1 MIKLIASD
9 LDGTLLKEG
18 TMDINPEIYDIIRKL
33 KAKGI
38 VFAAVSGRE
47 YDSIER
53 VFAPVKDDIYF
64 IAGNGGIISYQG
76 EIIEKWQFLQ
86 IYQRGCGVCES
97 QEGASFMTAGSAQA
111 YVERA
116 DQAFVKKLRE
126 GYKLHVNEVDDVLN
140 APETMTKVAMYN
152 EEVDAAVGA
161 EEAKRRF
168 GDKIQIMAS
177 GVVIPTAYLPE
188 LFGKIGTFF
197 PLTFWD
203 SYYLKLLFF
212 GIKGQETRQLILM
225 FAVFFA
231 ASVLWA
237 KAAGN
242 FGNAER
248 REHKKGGRLTIGGV
262 GKSAFFHWYF
272 LQLKAWLK
280 RGTSLLLLVSM
291 LFVVWFAGQI
301 SMPQSDNVT
310 VGIVE
315 TDGAHGKEVLQH
327 LTQRESLFSFVM
339 YDSKEALQE
348 DVIGRKN
355 WSVVFISPTI
365 LKKI

>member
-76 EIIEKWQFLQ
+76 EIIEKMAIPADILKEVVE
-86 IYQRGCGVCES
+86 YVRA

-140 APETMTKVAMYN
+140 APGDYDKSCHVQRRSGCSSGSRGSE
-152 EEVDAAVGA
+152 AA
-161 EEAKRRF
+161 
-168 GDKIQIMAS
+168 
-177 GVVIPTAYLPE
+177 
-188 LFGKIGTFF
+188 
-197 PLTFWD
+197 FW
-203 SYYLKLLFF
+203 
-212 GIKGQETRQLILM
+212 R
-225 FAVFFA
+225 
-231 ASVLWA
+231 
-237 KAAGN
+237 
-242 FGNAER
+242 
-248 REHKKGGRLTIGGV
+248 
-262 GKSAFFHWYF
+262 
-272 LQLKAWLK
+272 
-280 RGTSLLLLVSM
+280 
-291 LFVVWFAGQI
+291 
-301 SMPQSDNVT
+301 
-310 VGIVE
+310 
-315 TDGAHGKEVLQH
+315 
-327 LTQRESLFSFVM
+327 
-339 YDSKEALQE
+339 
-348 DVIGRKN
+348 
-355 WSVVFISPTI
+355 
-365 LKKI
+365 

>member
-76 EIIEKWQFLQ
+76 EIIEKMAIPADILKEVVE
-86 IYQRGCGVCES
+86 YVRA

-168 GDKIQIMAS
+168 GAVSYTHLDVYKRQVLIAEN
-177 GVVIPTAYLPE
+177 GDVYEEPAPK
-188 LFGKIGTFF
+188 GK
-197 PLTFWD
+197 
-203 SYYLKLLFF
+203 
-212 GIKGQETRQLILM
+212 LI
-225 FAVFFA
+225 
-231 ASVLWA
+231 
-237 KAAGN
+237 N
-242 FGNAER
+242 
-248 REHKKGGRLTIGGV
+248 GV
-262 GKSAFFHWYF
+262 GAGDSMVAGFMACLLY
-272 LQLKAWLK
+272 
-280 RGTSLLLLVSM
+280 TSNEKK
-291 LFVVWFAGQI
+291 I
-301 SMPQSDNVT
+301 
-310 VGIVE
+310 
-315 TDGAHGKEVLQH
+315 
-327 LTQRESLFSFVM
+327 
-339 YDSKEALQE
+339 
-348 DVIGRKN
+348 
-355 WSVVFISPTI
+355 FISNPSCSFYGSKHDSNSNCCI
-365 LKKI
+365 CRDRGSNRGDNR

>member
-76 EIIEKWQFLQ
+76 EIIEKMAIPADVLKEVVE
-86 IYQRGCGVCES
+86 YVRA

-152 EEVDAAVGA
+152 EKIDAAVGA
-161 EEAKRRF
+161 EEAKKRCICAMQRF
-168 GDKIQIMAS
+168 
-177 GVVIPTAYLPE
+177 
-188 LFGKIGTFF
+188 
-197 PLTFWD
+197 
-203 SYYLKLLFF
+203 
-212 GIKGQETRQLILM
+212 
-225 FAVFFA
+225 FFA
-231 ASVLWA
+231 YFSSAGARYRASPDLRAPSRGSAPRRWRCWWPWGCCA
-237 KAAGN
+237 HRTGAAGSS
-242 FGNAER
+242 R
-248 REHKKGGRLTIGGV
+248 
-262 GKSAFFHWYF
+262 SARW
-272 LQLKAWLK
+272 
-280 RGTSLLLLVSM
+280 
-291 LFVVWFAGQI
+291 
-301 SMPQSDNVT
+301 
-310 VGIVE
+310 
-315 TDGAHGKEVLQH
+315 
-327 LTQRESLFSFVM
+327 
-339 YDSKEALQE
+339 ALH
-348 DVIGRKN
+348 
-355 WSVVFISPTI
+355 
-365 LKKI
+365 

>member
-76 EIIEKWQFLQ
+76 EIIEKMAIPADILKEVVE
-86 IYQRGCGVCES
+86 YVRA

-140 APETMTKVAMYN
+140 VPETMTKVAMYN
-152 EEVDAAVGA
+152 EEVDAALGA

-177 GVVIPTAYLPE
+177 GDYWVDFVDVHS
-188 LFGKIGTFF
+188 GK
-197 PLTFWD
+197 
-203 SYYLKLLFF
+203 
-212 GIKGQETRQLILM
+212 
-225 FAVFFA
+225 
-231 ASVLWA
+231 
-237 KAAGN
+237 
-242 FGNAER
+242 GNALQKLCNR
-248 REHKKGGRLTIGGV
+248 LGITKREEV
-262 GKSAFFHWYF
+262 VAF
-272 LQLKAWLK
+272 
-280 RGTSLLLLVSM
+280 GDNCNDVSM
-291 LFVVWFAGQI
+291 LYRSRQKLRRYHR
-301 SMPQSDNVT
+301 P
-310 VGIVE
+310 
-315 TDGAHGKEVLQH
+315 
-327 LTQRESLFSFVM
+327 
-339 YDSKEALQE
+339 
-348 DVIGRKN
+348 
-355 WSVVFISPTI
+355 
-365 LKKI
+365 

>member
-76 EIIEKWQFLQ
+76 EIIEKMAIPADILKEVVE
-86 IYQRGCGVCES
+86 YVRA

-177 GVVIPTAYLPE
+177 GDYWVDFVDVHS
-188 LFGKIGTFF
+188 GK
-197 PLTFWD
+197 
-203 SYYLKLLFF
+203 
-212 GIKGQETRQLILM
+212 
-225 FAVFFA
+225 
-231 ASVLWA
+231 
-237 KAAGN
+237 
-242 FGNAER
+242 GNALQ
-248 REHKKGGRLTIGGV
+248 KLCNRL
-262 GKSAFFHWYF
+262 
-272 LQLKAWLK
+272 
-280 RGTSLLLLVSM
+280 
-291 LFVVWFAGQI
+291 
-301 SMPQSDNVT
+301 
-310 VGIVE
+310 GI
-315 TDGAHGKEVLQH
+315 TK
-327 LTQRESLFSFVM
+327 
-339 YDSKEALQE
+339 
-348 DVIGRKN
+348 
-355 WSVVFISPTI
+355 
-365 LKKI
+365 

>member
-18 TMDINPEIYDIIRKL
+18 TMDINPEIYDIIRRL

-64 IAGNGGIISYQG
+64 IAGNGGIISYQR
-76 EIIEKWQFLQ
+76 EIIEKMAIPADILKEVVE
-86 IYQRGCGVCES
+86 YVRA

-111 YVERA
+111 YVERE

-177 GVVIPTAYLPE
+177 GDYWVDFVDVHS
-188 LFGKIGTFF
+188 GK
-197 PLTFWD
+197 
-203 SYYLKLLFF
+203 
-212 GIKGQETRQLILM
+212 
-225 FAVFFA
+225 
-231 ASVLWA
+231 
-237 KAAGN
+237 
-242 FGNAER
+242 GNALQKLCNR
-248 REHKKGGRLTIGGV
+248 LGITKREEV
-262 GKSAFFHWYF
+262 VAF
-272 LQLKAWLK
+272 
-280 RGTSLLLLVSM
+280 GDNCNDVSM
-291 LFVVWFAGQI
+291 LLEAGKSYAVTTAREEAKQAARYVLEKPGPD
-301 SMPQSDNVT
+301 SVLNVL
-310 VGIVE
+310 
-315 TDGAHGKEVLQH
+315 K
-327 LTQRESLFSFVM
+327 M
-339 YDSKEALQE
+339 
-348 DVIGRKN
+348 
-355 WSVVFISPTI
+355 I
-365 LKKI
+365 LEL

>member
-76 EIIEKWQFLQ
+76 EIIEKMAIPADILKEVVE
-86 IYQRGCGVCES
+86 YVRA

-140 APETMTKVAMYN
+140 

-177 GVVIPTAYLPE
+177 GDYWVDFVDVHS
-188 LFGKIGTFF
+188 GK
-197 PLTFWD
+197 
-203 SYYLKLLFF
+203 
-212 GIKGQETRQLILM
+212 
-225 FAVFFA
+225 
-231 ASVLWA
+231 
-237 KAAGN
+237 
-242 FGNAER
+242 GNALQKLCNR
-248 REHKKGGRLTIGGV
+248 LGVTKREEV
-262 GKSAFFHWYF
+262 VAF
-272 LQLKAWLK
+272 
-280 RGTSLLLLVSM
+280 GDNCNDVSM
-291 LFVVWFAGQI
+291 LLEAGKSYAVTTAREEAKQAARYVLEKPGPD
-301 SMPQSDNVT
+301 SVLNVL
-310 VGIVE
+310 
-315 TDGAHGKEVLQH
+315 K
-327 LTQRESLFSFVM
+327 M
-339 YDSKEALQE
+339 
-348 DVIGRKN
+348 
-355 WSVVFISPTI
+355 I
-365 LKKI
+365 LEL

>member
-64 IAGNGGIISYQG
+64 IAGNGGIISYQR
-76 EIIEKWQFLQ
+76 EIIEKMAIPADILKEVVE
-86 IYQRGCGVCES
+86 YVRA

-168 GDKIQIMAS
+168 GDKIQIMLP
-177 GVVIPTAYLPE
+177 VITGWISWMYIPE
-188 LFGKIGTFF
+188 KEMLFRNFVT
-197 PLTFWD
+197 
-203 SYYLKLLFF
+203 
-212 GIKGQETRQLILM
+212 
-225 FAVFFA
+225 
-231 ASVLWA
+231 VL
-237 KAAGN
+237 
-242 FGNAER
+242 ELR
-248 REHKKGGRLTIGGV
+248 RE
-262 GKSAFFHWYF
+262 
-272 LQLKAWLK
+272 K
-280 RGTSLLLLVSM
+280 RLLLSEITAM
-291 LFVVWFAGQI
+291 
-301 SMPQSDNVT
+301 M
-310 VGIVE
+310 
-315 TDGAHGKEVLQH
+315 
-327 LTQRESLFSFVM
+327 
-339 YDSKEALQE
+339 
-348 DVIGRKN
+348 
-355 WSVVFISPTI
+355 
-365 LKKI
+365 

>member
-76 EIIEKWQFLQ
+76 EIIEKMAIPADILKEVVE
-86 IYQRGCGVCES
+86 YVRA

-168 GDKIQIMAS
+168 GDKIQITEYQSYMNYSYIIEPAVAMS
-177 GVVIPTAYLPE
+177 GCYPNSQRIKAKEGTIVSVEKAPLSGYVVI
-188 LFGKIGTFF
+188 
-197 PLTFWD
+197 
-203 SYYLKLLFF
+203 
-212 GIKGQETRQLILM
+212 
-225 FAVFFA
+225 
-231 ASVLWA
+231 
-237 KAAGN
+237 
-242 FGNAER
+242 AEF
-248 REHKKGGRLTIGGV
+248 E
-262 GKSAFFHWYF
+262 
-272 LQLKAWLK
+272 
-280 RGTSLLLLVSM
+280 
-291 LFVVWFAGQI
+291 
-301 SMPQSDNVT
+301 
-310 VGIVE
+310 E
-315 TDGAHGKEVLQH
+315 
-327 LTQRESLFSFVM
+327 
-339 YDSKEALQE
+339 
-348 DVIGRKN
+348 
-355 WSVVFISPTI
+355 
-365 LKKI
+365 